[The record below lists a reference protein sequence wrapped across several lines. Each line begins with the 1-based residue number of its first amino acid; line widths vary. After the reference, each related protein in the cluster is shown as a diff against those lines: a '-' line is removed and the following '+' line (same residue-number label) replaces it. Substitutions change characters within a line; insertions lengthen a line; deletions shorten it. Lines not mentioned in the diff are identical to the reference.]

1 MKKTNTTNAIATT
14 KTTKTNAIKKTVKKV
29 NNIEKLN
36 KNYDDLY
43 TILTETIAN
52 KNALTLAL
60 NSNGYFANMHS
71 KNLTDFT
78 TVNNDL
84 YFQLFDGTRIFFGTN
99 RKKVQLW
106 LTTDLY
112 ENRDKIKVLNNI
124 GFSPC
129 NDSLRKYNTE
139 KNILFTN
146 EWLNAFMTDYNKLY
160 AVKMTDINNK

>member
-1 MKKTNTTNAIATT
+1 MTKTTNKTNTTTT
-14 KTTKTNAIKKTVKKV
+14 NKTNNKKVVNKV
-29 NNIEKLN
+29 NNNEKVN

-43 TILTETIAN
+43 KILTETIAN

-84 YFQLFDGTRIFFGTN
+84 YYQLFDGSRIFFGTN
-99 RKKVQLW
+99 RKKIQLW

-112 ENRDKIKVLNNI
+112 ENRDKIAVLKNI

-129 NDSLRKYNTE
+129 NDSLRKYNSG
-139 KNILFTN
+139 KNIEFTV
-146 EWLNAFMTDYNKLY
+146 EWFNAFMTDYNKLY
-160 AVKMTDINNK
+160 AVKMTDNINK